1 MKTPDKYMF
10 PYYEPLHWYTAEY
23 ILLYLKGNIL
33 TVGLLHALGGTAMSC
48 LLINSFVNIR
58 LLAHSKLS
66 QCIFTSRHRSGRHA
80 MTCGRPEHGQIWHWF
95 HCDGCQSLRARA
107 DLALVHIAM
116 AVRAS
121 EHGQI
126 WHWFHCDGCQSLRGC
141 ILSSFYCTLNLCFIL
156 LWQH

>member
-95 HCDGCQSLRARA
+95 HCDGCQSVRARA
-107 DLALVHIAM
+107 DLALVPLRWLSEPQSTGRFGTGSIAM

-126 WHWFHCDGCQSLRGC
+126 WHWFAAVQS
-141 ILSSFYCTLNLCFIL
+141 
-156 LWQH
+156 